1 MGVAADK
8 HGNVFVADTSNNA
21 IKKVTPNGTISEIG
35 HGFHGPESVAVDT
48 GGNVYVADTLNNAV
62 KKVAPDGQITTIAS
76 GSEFTFPYR
85 IAVRAGSVY
94 VATVHDRRYGADFLM
109 KVAPNGKMAVV
120 LATDFIGGVA
130 LDARGSLYVD
140 GGHCDPQLVSG
151 YLLKHSPSGWTTIKQ
166 KLVCPMDVA
175 VDATGSVYFGDAGQ
189 VFKLRP

>member
-1 MGVAADK
+1 M
-8 HGNVFVADTSNNA
+8 ADTSNNA
-21 IKKVTPNGTISEIG
+21 IKKVTPNGTISVIG

-48 GGNVYVADTLNNAV
+48 SGNVYVADTLNNAV

-109 KVAPNGKMAVV
+109 KVAPDGKTSV
-120 LATDFIGGVA
+120 LLDDDFIGGVA
-130 LDARGSLYVD
+130 LDARGKLYVD
-140 GGHCDPQLVSG
+140 GGYCDPQYLSG
-151 YLLKHSPSGWTTIKQ
+151 YLLKSSQRGWIAVKQ
-166 KLVCPMDVA
+166 NLVCPMGVA
-175 VDATGSVYFGDAGQ
+175 VDAAGSVYFGDAGQ